1 MKESKSKEQIKKG
14 VNKLKLILDSATFA
28 LVLSVAFFL
37 YEMTKNSME
46 SKEVV
51 GELVSIKNSLTTRY
65 MGVFPEYISSINNL
79 LGEAVDHQKK
89 FDTRDSV
96 VIFQD
101 VLYYGIRSDVHGFKK
116 MMNNLLTL
124 SHYGCHITIAYYDP
138 NEQPFKNMIRDKLV
152 SYEYQKCYRKDIDD
166 YRKRIS
172 QFRRDR
178 SGISKELTYDSVEV
192 VISDLIN
199 KNFDNYLAN
208 NVVENKRTVIE
219 NISSYRYVD
228 SIFRERYYDST
239 RLENPTSVINTI
251 EGHLERIPLYKDEIG
266 DITAKV
272 DNLCKK
278 LDDIEERYL
287 KGKFDDVSYYDFY
300 NMYKDI
306 TIEISNM
313 LAQNP
318 NVELIPLRESM
329 MMSCWMIDINGLEKA
344 IFAFP
349 SKYSTDE
356 IGFISQDVAFSKY
369 IRTMLN
375 GIKLSMMD

>member
-46 SKEVV
+46 SKEVI

-138 NEQPFKNMIRDKLV
+138 DATPFKNMIRDKMI
-152 SYEYQKCYRKDIDD
+152 SYEYQRCYRKDMDD

-172 QFRRDR
+172 QFRRDKSR
-178 SGISKELTYDSVEV
+178 ISPEQSFDSIDVAMYN
-192 VISDLIN
+192 IIN

-208 NVVENKRTVIE
+208 NGVMNKMAWVE

-228 SIFRERYYDST
+228 SIIRERYYDST
-239 RLENPTSVINTI
+239 RMKNPVSIRNTVK
-251 EGHLERIPLYKDEIG
+251 GHLEEIPLYEDKIG
-266 DITAKV
+266 DISAKV
-272 DNLCKK
+272 DNLCRK
-278 LDDIEERYL
+278 LDDIEEYYL
-287 KGKFDDVSYYDFY
+287 KGKVDNISYYDFY

-313 LAQNP
+313 LSQNP

-329 MMSCWMIDINGLEKA
+329 MMSCWMIDIYNPKIKKC
-344 IFAFP
+344 IF
-349 SKYSTDE
+349 
-356 IGFISQDVAFSKY
+356 
-369 IRTMLN
+369 
-375 GIKLSMMD
+375 